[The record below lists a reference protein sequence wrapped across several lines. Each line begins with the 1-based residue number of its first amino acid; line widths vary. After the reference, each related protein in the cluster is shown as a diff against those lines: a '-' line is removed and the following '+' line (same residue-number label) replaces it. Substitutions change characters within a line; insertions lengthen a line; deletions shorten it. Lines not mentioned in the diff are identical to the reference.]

1 MVAAAIRVANRRW
14 ISKSYLVRAC
24 GFAQAGARTFELE
37 NERHWK
43 VEHSDFADEFG
54 FRSFRILQEMGA
66 YDVTRK
72 KPALLRAF
80 LHYQPRYPPPPK
92 PKVTL
97 GPP

>member
-1 MVAAAIRVANRRW
+1 MLVTRLDGSRVN
-14 ISKSYLVRAC
+14 
-24 GFAQAGARTFELE
+24 
-37 NERHWK
+37 WK
-43 VEHSDFADEFG
+43 IEHPSFTDDFG
-54 FRSFRILQEMGA
+54 FRSFRILQEMGQL
-66 YDVTRK
+66 TMLQEK